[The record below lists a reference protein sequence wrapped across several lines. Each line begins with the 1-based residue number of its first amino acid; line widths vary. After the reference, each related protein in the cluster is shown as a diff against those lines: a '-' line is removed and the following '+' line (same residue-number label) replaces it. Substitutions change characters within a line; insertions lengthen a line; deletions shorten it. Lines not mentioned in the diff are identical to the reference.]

1 MARVYAIASAKGGVG
16 KTTTTAN
23 LGATLAG
30 AGADVVVID
39 GDIGMAN
46 LGAALGVRP
55 HGATLHDALS
65 GSVEPVAAA
74 YEGPAGLTVVP
85 GDTSLEAFSAADPQ
99 QLQGVVD
106 AFDDA
111 DYVLID
117 VGAGV
122 SHETSVPLSV
132 ADAVVLVS
140 TAERDALVDTEKT
153 RQLTDRLG
161 GVVAGAV
168 LTRTDEG
175 APIEEIVSGTLTAEV
190 LATIPEDEA
199 VRESIAVGEPLLSYA
214 PHSDAAAA
222 YRQLATKLTG
232 IELSPPTVD
241 TDSHTE
247 NAPADGTPDTG
258 ATDETAPETTVVGDS
273 PETDAV
279 DDVTPAPDAV
289 DDATPAPDATASTDS
304 NDQPSTGEGG
314 VTIDPGTD
322 PTGDTQAATD
332 QNTSDDEHNVVNPF
346 AATPKDDAP
355 VTQPDEGESKWAEAA
370 TGTRGDADS
379 DDIRIDPEGAYDAS
393 DIEADPNADA
403 TAADIEIDPTD
414 RDTTADS
421 DDAESDEES
430 VPRDAIPFGGDDED
444 DKSDQADDTSQT
456 TVLGAALDEEADG
469 AEATADSGS
478 DAADSDNSDETD
490 DSNDSDDGPLIP
502 DAEETA
508 AANAETAVDDEAD
521 DENEAPDDDD
531 EEKRGFFS
539 RLFR

>member
-222 YRQLATKLTG
+222 YRQLATTLTG

-247 NAPADGTPDTG
+247 SAPAAGTPDTG

-273 PETDAV
+273 SGT
-279 DDVTPAPDAV
+279 DAV
-289 DDATPAPDATASTDS
+289 DDATPAPDATASADS
-304 NDQPSTGEGG
+304 NDQSSTGEGG

-322 PTGDTQAATD
+322 PAGETQADTAQTA
-332 QNTSDDEHNVVNPF
+332 SDDEHNVVNPF

-379 DDIRIDPEGAYDAS
+379 DDIRIDPKGAYDAS
-393 DIEADPNADA
+393 DIEADPGVDA

-421 DDAESDEES
+421 DDAKSDEES

-456 TVLGAALDEEADG
+456 TVLGAALDEDADG

-478 DAADSDNSDETD
+478 DAADSDNSDNSDETD